1 MKLAGKLSQRFDYR
15 TYYNRVQQLAQQP
28 KMRVSGLV
36 SLTLFTVAFFGL
48 FAILPTAKTISTLKK
63 EIKESEEI
71 EIGLQRKIVAMDE
84 VQRVYLQIAEEI
96 KAIETVIPNEVEFE
110 RLAWQ
115 VQWTAS
121 NNQVEIISG
130 GFSEFPVKDSD
141 DKRKEGPQTVEINMI
156 VAGSYANI
164 RAFLKSLTEIDRLIM
179 VELASISSKSA
190 QKQPGTIDANIKAR
204 AYYLS
209 EL

>member
-115 VQWTAS
+115 V
-121 NNQVEIISG
+121 
-130 GFSEFPVKDSD
+130 
-141 DKRKEGPQTVEINMI
+141 
-156 VAGSYANI
+156 
-164 RAFLKSLTEIDRLIM
+164 
-179 VELASISSKSA
+179 
-190 QKQPGTIDANIKAR
+190 
-204 AYYLS
+204 
-209 EL
+209 